1 MELGLFWHRPIT
13 LRSGD
18 KENLIYT
25 VNEEKIHNA
34 PGIYIFARKYGS
46 AMEPLYVGRAVDLQT
61 RIIQQLNNTRLMVG
75 IKKAAAGHRTLLLAE
90 LETKP
95 GQQLDK
101 ALKIV
106 ESAFI
111 KHYLTE
117 GYDLLNVQGTQ
128 LRRHTILSERKHFR
142 KYIPNT
148 VYVEKQ

>member
-13 LRSGD
+13 LRSGY

-25 VNEEKIHNA
+25 VNEDKIPDV
-34 PGIYIFARKYGS
+34 PGIYIFARKYGR
-46 AMEPLYVGRAVDLQT
+46 AMEPLYVGRAVDLQA

-75 IKKAAAGHRTLLLAE
+75 IKKAAVGYRTLLLAE
-90 LETKP
+90 LVTKP

-106 ESAFI
+106 ESGFI
-111 KHYLTE
+111 KHYLAE
-117 GYDLLNVQGTQ
+117 GYDLLNIQGTQ
-128 LRRHTILSERKHFR
+128 LTRHTISSERRHFR
-142 KYIPNT
+142 QYIPIN